1 MNNILIK
8 IQCSKIYIFKET
20 KFILKKDLTR
30 KDFIVK
36 NKKDGFIKSIL
47 YLLISQIFIK
57 VVGLAYKLYL
67 TNKNGFGDAGN
78 AVYSCGF
85 QIYALLLAFSSTGV
99 PNAIS
104 KLVAERV
111 ALGDSKGAYRIFQIS
126 LITFASLGAIGT
138 IALFFS
144 AKKIANDWIQIPE
157 AEISLIS
164 LAPSIFFVSIIAVFR
179 GYFNGRQNFTIT
191 AKSQSMEQVFK
202 TIFTIILVEIVTYMS
217 RDNISIMA
225 GAANFA
231 TTIATVLSYIVIF
244 WHYKSKKT
252 EINQEIQQTVNYKT
266 TRVRKT
272 IKEILTVAI
281 PISLST
287 IIASINKNIDSLT
300 VVRILKTII
309 NENEAKAQYGMLSGK
324 IDTLCSAA
332 LSFNVAFVTVFVPSI
347 VKSETIGN
355 TKQSNKKILLFIA
368 ITLAIGIPI
377 TIIMSVFPNKILE
390 ILFPNASSG
399 AEYLRFSSISIIFM
413 LLNQTINSIL
423 HALGKVGIPPLS
435 AIIGVIFKF
444 FCNILLISNRN
455 FGIYGAIIG
464 NIICNIVSFIISGV
478 VLIRALYNQNRKNA
492 KKESQRFNLIF
503 ELL

>member
-1 MNNILIK
+1 MNNIFII
-8 IQCSKIYIFKET
+8 IQSAQIYIFKEI

-36 NKKDGFIKSIL
+36 NKKDGLIKSIF

-57 VVGLAYKLYL
+57 VIGLAYKLYL

-111 ALGDSKGAYRIFQIS
+111 ALGDSKGAYKIFQIS
-126 LITFASLGAIGT
+126 LVTFASLGAVGAM
-138 IALFFS
+138 ALFLG
-144 AKKIANDWIQIPE
+144 AKKIARVWIQIPE
-157 AEISLIS
+157 AEQSLIS

-179 GYFNGRQNFTIT
+179 GYFNGRQSFTIT
-191 AKSQSMEQVFK
+191 AKSQSLEQVFK

-231 TTIATVLSYIVIF
+231 TTIATILSFVYIYLYF
-244 WHYKSKKT
+244 KSKKT
-252 EINQEIQQTVNYKT
+252 EIFQEIQQTVNYKP
-266 TRVRKT
+266 TRVRRTLK
-272 IKEILTVAI
+272 KVLTVAI

-287 IIASINKNIDSLT
+287 IISSINKNIDSLT
-300 VVRILKTII
+300 VVRLLKNII
-309 NENEAKAQYGMLSGK
+309 SENEAKAQYGILSGK
-324 IDTLCSAA
+324 IDTLCSVA

-347 VKSETIGN
+347 AKSITLEDI
-355 TKQSNKKILLFIA
+355 KQSNKKILLFIV
-368 ITLAIGIPI
+368 ITLLIGIPI
-377 TIIMSVFPNKILE
+377 TTIMFVFPDKILE
-390 ILFPNASSG
+390 LLFPKASSG
-399 AEYLRFSSISIIFM
+399 AEYLRFSSLSIIFM
-413 LLNQTINSIL
+413 LLSQTINSIL
-423 HALGKVGIPPLS
+423 HALGKVGIPPIS
-435 AIIGVIFKF
+435 SIIGVIFKL

-464 NIICNIVSFIISGV
+464 NNICNMVSFIISGF
-478 VLIRALYNQNRKNA
+478 VLIKVLCNYNKKDINKFNQNI
-492 KKESQRFNLIF
+492 EFGV
-503 ELL
+503 